1 MLDSSFDISGKWFNK
16 NTGNTVNVRNSV
28 MDGDHLIIMTDRGP
42 ISSEEFMRDYIQVS
56 DDMFSEDGR
65 KIGTEKAD
73 KEIFIN
79 NKPTEIPKHKPE
91 INLETTAFD
100 SFDQEYHLEDTKKLS
115 NNVQSIEKNI
125 KKQEF
130 DPAIEK
136 FFNKISTKP
145 SIKIDITWDNF
156 PIDKLN
162 TLIEYLDIDENDI
175 ISYIKKTYL
184 QDDKELTNSI
194 RNTFFNKT
202 ENEES

>member
-1 MLDSSFDISGKWFNK
+1 MLDTSFDITGKWFNK

-28 MDGDHLIIMTDRGP
+28 MDGDHLIIMTDRGA
-42 ISSEEFMRDYIQVS
+42 ISSEDFMRDYIQVS
-56 DDMFSEDGR
+56 DDMFNEEGK
-65 KIGTEKAD
+65 KIGTETAN
-73 KEIFIN
+73 KEIFTS
-79 NKPTEIPKHKPE
+79 NKRTEIPKHKPE

-100 SFDQEYHLEDTKKLS
+100 SFDQEYHLEDSKKLS
-115 NNVQSIEKNI
+115 NNVQQIEKNI
-125 KKQEF
+125 KKQKF

-175 ISYIKKTYL
+175 ISYIKETYL
-184 QDDKELTNSI
+184 QDDEELINSI
-194 RNTFFNKT
+194 RNTFFNKS